1 MEEDVSLWRTKET
14 SSQKCIFF
22 VFLTRQINHKNMC
35 ELSLAKLEK
44 RISKKTKATLFLSS
58 RTRNNDIQDHARFY
72 SEIEYRGMKRAL
84 PHNQYHFPKSTYLSK
99 WNV

>member
-1 MEEDVSLWRTKET
+1 MY
-14 SSQKCIFF
+14 IFC
-22 VFLTRQINHKNMC
+22 LPMDTRQINHKNMC